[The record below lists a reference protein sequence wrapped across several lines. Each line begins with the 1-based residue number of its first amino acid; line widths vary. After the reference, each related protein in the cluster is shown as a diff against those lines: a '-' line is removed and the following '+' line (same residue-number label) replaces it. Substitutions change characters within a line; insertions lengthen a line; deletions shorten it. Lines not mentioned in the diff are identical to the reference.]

1 MDQRDLTK
9 DIVRNFVTE
18 FVLEVACA
26 YGLDEDETFDL
37 LWDYEAVI
45 NRLKQFH
52 TRGLTRETV
61 DIDSAFGMAAMLG
74 RSLADANIGQT
85 GAVTP
90 VVWATLFCRRC
101 AELIDINDREL
112 LYLLIQVVDIF
123 ERHLVDKNVG
133 IIPTGIAEQLR
144 AVV

>member
-1 MDQRDLTK
+1 MIYQK
-9 DIVRNFVTE
+9 KH
-18 FVLEVACA
+18 A
-26 YGLDEDETFDL
+26 
-37 LWDYEAVI
+37 
-45 NRLKQFH
+45 
-52 TRGLTRETV
+52 RETV

-123 ERHLVDKNVG
+123 ERHLV
-133 IIPTGIAEQLR
+133 
-144 AVV
+144 